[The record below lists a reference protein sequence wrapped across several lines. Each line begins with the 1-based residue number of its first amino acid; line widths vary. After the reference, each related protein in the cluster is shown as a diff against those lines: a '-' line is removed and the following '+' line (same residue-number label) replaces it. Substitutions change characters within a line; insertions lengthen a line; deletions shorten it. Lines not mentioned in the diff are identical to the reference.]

1 MREWRHAQQWHSHA
15 IAEKATNYLLV
26 VRQYYATEFA
36 SVEEIAGSMREWRH
50 AQQWRPHAIHFSTK
64 AE

>member
-1 MREWRHAQQWHSHA
+1 MREWRHAQQWRSHA

-36 SVEEIAGSMREWRH
+36 SVEEMV
-50 AQQWRPHAIHFSTK
+50 
-64 AE
+64 